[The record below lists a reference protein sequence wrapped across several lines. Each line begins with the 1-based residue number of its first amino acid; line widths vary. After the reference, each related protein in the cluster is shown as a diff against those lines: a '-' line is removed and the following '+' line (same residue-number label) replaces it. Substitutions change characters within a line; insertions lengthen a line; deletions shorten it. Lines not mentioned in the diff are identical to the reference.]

1 MINIK
6 VKFEPM
12 KHIIKPLLAGLIMGV
27 VIFFVNHL
35 FSGVIRNS
43 ILTIINIMIGAVV
56 YLISVFALKIL
67 SKDEI
72 LMLPK
77 GEKIY
82 NLLVKLKFYK

>member
-1 MINIK
+1 
-6 VKFEPM
+6 
-12 KHIIKPLLAGLIMGV
+12 
-27 VIFFVNHL
+27 
-35 FSGVIRNS
+35 
-43 ILTIINIMIGAVV
+43 MIGAVV

>member
-1 MINIK
+1 
-6 VKFEPM
+6 
-12 KHIIKPLLAGLIMGV
+12 MGA
-27 VIFFVNHL
+27 VIFFINYL
-35 FSGVIRNS
+35 FNGVIKNS